1 MADKK
6 ENPSQYL
13 NKNIEWGKL
22 FNYQVII
29 ISLDI
34 RVETLNDDKENQ
46 NQQSESMVIFWFVP
60 PFLEICKVKFLKTKN

>member
-22 FNYQVII
+22 FNYQVKI